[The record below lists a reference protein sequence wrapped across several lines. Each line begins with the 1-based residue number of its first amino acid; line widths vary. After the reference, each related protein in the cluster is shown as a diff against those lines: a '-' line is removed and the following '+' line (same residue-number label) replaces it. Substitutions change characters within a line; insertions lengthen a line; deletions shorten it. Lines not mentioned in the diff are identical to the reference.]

1 MVSRRQRVR
10 TRTPSVD
17 VTASLESAALEL
29 LEESGP
35 QALTVREVA
44 ARAGVAPMGVY
55 SRFGSKDGLL
65 EALFVTGFDMLDAAI
80 DEPTSAGALHRLL
93 HSTRAYRRFA
103 LDHPQLY
110 HLMFEQMATLEL
122 TEESI
127 DTATRTFGTL
137 VRHVTACMDAG
148 ELSPGDAVEVS
159 QQLWSTIHGAVSL
172 EIADVHFAR
181 DRGESYATMI
191 DAMLIGL
198 GAPTDRQRRS

>member
-1 MVSRRQRVR
+1 MASRRQPVR
-10 TRTPSVD
+10 TRTPSVE

-65 EALFVTGFDMLDAAI
+65 QALFATGFGMLDAAI
-80 DEPTSAGALHRLL
+80 EEPSSAGALHRLL
-93 HSTRAYRRFA
+93 LSAHAYRRFA

-110 HLMFEQMATLEL
+110 HLMFEQMAALEL

-127 DTATRTFGTL
+127 DSARRAFATL
-137 VRHVTACMDAG
+137 VRHVTACMDTG
-148 ELSPGDAVEVS
+148 ELAPGDAVEVS
-159 QQLWSTIHGAVSL
+159 QQMWSAIHGAVSL

-181 DRGESYATMI
+181 DRERSYAAMI
-191 DAMLIGL
+191 EAMLIGL
-198 GAPTDRQRRS
+198 GAPADRRRRS

>member
-1 MVSRRQRVR
+1 
-10 TRTPSVD
+10 

-29 LEESGP
+29 LEESGT

-65 EALFVTGFDMLDAAI
+65 ETLFVTGFGMLNAAI
-80 DEPTSAGALHRLL
+80 DAPSSAGALKRLL
-93 HSTRAYRRFA
+93 LSTRAYRRFA

-122 TEESI
+122 SEESI
-127 DTATRTFGTL
+127 TTATQTFATL
-137 VRHVTACMDAG
+137 VRHVTACMDTG
-148 ELSPGDAVEVS
+148 ELATGDAVEVS
-159 QQLWSTIHGAVSL
+159 QQIWSAIHGAVSL
-172 EIADVHFAR
+172 EIADVHFAK
-181 DRGESYATMI
+181 DREGSYTAMI

-198 GAPTDRQRRS
+198 GAPADRRRS